1 MSWFGGR
8 IFYQAAIPTE
18 CKKRKCDNLNDTALK
33 AAKFTL
39 PCLENMVVLVNE
51 IMSIVYLLIPQKLY
65 HQKKTLS
72 SKKMNIHYQDI
83 TSQTPKKN
91 YMKQKKSHFI
101 QRFCLFLHL
110 YS

>member
-83 TSQTPKKN
+83 ISQTPKKKL
-91 YMKQKKSHFI
+91 YEAKKITFHTT
-101 QRFCLFLHL
+101 FL
-110 YS
+110 SIFASI